1 MNKQKLLSVT
11 LALLLCSVVMFSAFY
26 VVAEN
31 NHDCSGENCPICFQI
46 NMCES
51 TVKSI
56 GTAVVAVACLAVTVF
71 VLILNNLKD
80 SDSYLLET
88 PVSLKVKLTN

>member
-1 MNKQKLLSVT
+1 MSKQKLLSITVIFM
-11 LALLLCSVVMFSAFY
+11 LCLVVMFSSYYIAS
-26 VVAEN
+26 EN

-56 GTAVVAVACLAVTVF
+56 GTGVAAAAFTAVAVF
-71 VLILNNLKD
+71 VLILSSLKN
-80 SDSYLLET
+80 SDSFLFET